1 MVIWME
7 MTPDFFINSKVDI
20 FQWLLL
26 AMVIWM
32 EIFFLPIQQGCP
44 SVLYIIE
51 VIHKEEVG
59 GGFYIPNIAFF
70 SILNVGCFFRAEI
83 PAR

>member
-1 MVIWME
+1 MA
-7 MTPDFFINSKVDI
+7 
-20 FQWLLL
+20 L
-26 AMVIWM
+26 ACDGHLDGN
-32 EIFFLPIQQGCP
+32 FFLPIQQGCP

-59 GGFYIPNIAFF
+59 GGFYIPNIHFF